1 MAHGEGTVKLVS
13 APGEPECW
21 EVSVSLGRNP
31 ETGKYPRRKRLVRGD
46 YEQACAMRDYL
57 KGEGSEVEDDEAC
70 GLESEEPCIEL
81 ATAPFAAVEAVE
93 AEYLPP
99 SRFVPS
105 SLDGENV
112 TVERLAHMHAERKK
126 TLGKWAKST
135 EYAYW
140 QYVGRYVVPD
150 LGQLLVAECT
160 TQVIEEYYFFLMNS
174 YRQRK
179 GRSAASI
186 INEIHHHLKAMYT
199 TARRM
204 HLVTENPCDLAERPK
219 YEKPE
224 AGSLT
229 ISDMRRLLRIL
240 DDMGDDDFTAAVRL
254 YVAGG
259 LRPEEAA
266 GLTWRAVDF
275 DACTVSVVQAR
286 TRFES
291 KGPKS
296 KTSRRS
302 VSLDPDTMRHLA
314 ACRRS
319 QKAAL
324 HALGIEQTADTYVVL
339 GRNGEPIN
347 VETMR
352 TRWKRFRAKHDVRTS
367 TGQLATQHQLRHTYA
382 SLLVANGAP
391 IPAVSKSLGHKDS
404 VITSRI
410 YVHALPGQQQE
421 LSQLYGN
428 LMAG

>member
-1 MAHGEGTVKLVS
+1 
-13 APGEPECW
+13 
-21 EVSVSLGRNP
+21 
-31 ETGKYPRRKRLVRGD
+31 
-46 YEQACAMRDYL
+46 MRDYL
-57 KGEGSEVEDDEAC
+57 KGKGKETEADAACESKVENSCVELVAAPSSE
-70 GLESEEPCIEL
+70 
-81 ATAPFAAVEAVE
+81 VEAVE

-105 SLDGENV
+105 RQDGRAV
-112 TVERLAHMHAERKK
+112 TVAQLARMHADRKIAF
-126 TLGKWAKST
+126 GKWAKST

-140 QYVGRYVVPD
+140 QYVGRYIVPD
-150 LGQLLVAECT
+150 LGQLAVGECT
-160 TQVIEEYYFFLMNS
+160 TQVIEEYYFYLMGS
-174 YRQRK
+174 YRERK

-186 INEIHHHLKAMYT
+186 INEVHRHLKAMYT

-204 HLVTENPCDLAERPK
+204 RLVAENPCDLAERPK

-229 ISDMRRLLRIL
+229 MSDMRRLLKII
-240 DDMGDDDFTAAVRL
+240 DGMGDDDFTSCVRL
-254 YVAGG
+254 LIAGG
-259 LRPEEAA
+259 LRPEEVA
-266 GLTWRAVDF
+266 GLKWRAVDF
-275 DACTVSVVQAR
+275 DASTVAVVQAR
-286 TRFES
+286 TRFET

-302 VSLDPDTMRHLA
+302 VSLDSDTMGHLA
-314 ACRRS
+314 ACRRE
-319 QKAAL
+319 QEARL

-339 GRNGEPIN
+339 GRDGAPIN

-352 TRWKRFRAKHDVRTS
+352 TRWKRFRVKHDVRTS
-367 TGQLATQHQLRHTYA
+367 TGQLATQHQLRHSYA

-421 LSQLYGN
+421 LSGMFGS
-428 LMAG
+428 LMAS